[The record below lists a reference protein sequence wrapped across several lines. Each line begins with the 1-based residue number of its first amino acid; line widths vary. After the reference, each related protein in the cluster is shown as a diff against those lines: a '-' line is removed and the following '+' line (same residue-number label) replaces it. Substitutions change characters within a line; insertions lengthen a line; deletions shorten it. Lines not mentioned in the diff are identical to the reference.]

1 MPRKVIITISRQLGS
16 GGSFIGR
23 QVAERLGIK
32 YVDREILHQAA
43 SLLNE
48 NENGLSAREER
59 ISTFWER
66 MMQTFCFGV
75 PEAGYNP
82 PPLLPIAD
90 YELFAVES
98 KVIRKLAESCSVVI
112 VGRAG
117 SQILKEFPD
126 LVSIFL
132 HASKEFRI
140 KRVKEIY
147 NITETRQAEEIITD
161 SDLQR
166 KKFVKAMTG
175 SDWSNAMNYHLC
187 INTEV
192 AGFST
197 ATELIINL
205 ADKIRAKPPGGI

>member
-1 MPRKVIITISRQLGS
+1 MIHKVIITISRQLGC

-23 QVAERLGIK
+23 HVAEHLGIK

-48 NENGLSAREER
+48 NEIDLSAREER

-66 MMQTFCFGV
+66 MMRTYCYGV
-75 PEAGYNP
+75 PEAGYIP
-82 PPLLPIAD
+82 PPLRPVAD
-90 YELFAVES
+90 DELFAVES

-117 SQILKEFPD
+117 SQVLKGFPN
-126 LVSIFL
+126 LVSVFL

-140 KRVKEIY
+140 KRIMEIY
-147 NITETRQAEEIITD
+147 NITDTRQAEEIITD

-166 KKFVKAMTG
+166 KKFIKTMTG
-175 SDWSNAMNYHLC
+175 EDWSDAMNYHLC
-187 INTEV
+187 IDTEV
-192 AGFST
+192 AGFT
-197 ATELIINL
+197 AATELIINL
-205 ADKIRAKPPGGI
+205 ADKIRKRIHV

>member
-1 MPRKVIITISRQLGS
+1 MPGKVIITISRQLGS
-16 GGSFIGR
+16 GGSFIGKE
-23 QVAERLGIK
+23 VAERLGIK
-32 YVDREILHQAA
+32 YVDREILQQAA

-48 NENGLSAREER
+48 NENGLSDREER
-59 ISTFWER
+59 ISSFWER
-66 MMQTFCFGV
+66 MMQTFCYGV

-82 PPLLPIAD
+82 PPLLPVAD
-90 YELFAVES
+90 HELFAVES

-117 SQILKEFPD
+117 SQILKGFPN

-132 HASKEFRI
+132 HASKQFRI
-140 KRVKEIY
+140 ERVKQIY

-175 SDWSNAMNYHLC
+175 SDWSDAMNYHLC

-205 ADKIRAKPPGGI
+205 ADKIRSKPRGGT

>member
-43 SLLNE
+43 SLLDE
-48 NENGLSAREER
+48 NETELSAREER

-66 MMQTFCFGV
+66 MMQTFCYGV

-82 PPLLPIAD
+82 PPLRPVAD
-90 YELFAVES
+90 DELFAAES

-117 SQILKEFPD
+117 SQILKGFPN
-126 LVSIFL
+126 LVSVFL
-132 HASKEFRI
+132 HASKDFRI
-140 KRVKEIY
+140 KRVMEIY
-147 NITETRQAEEIITD
+147 NITDTRQAEEIVTD

-175 SDWSNAMNYHLC
+175 ADWSDAMNYHLC
-187 INTEV
+187 IDTEV
-192 AGFST
+192 AEFT
-197 ATELIINL
+197 AATELIINL
-205 ADKIRAKPPGGI
+205 ADKIRTKIQGGN